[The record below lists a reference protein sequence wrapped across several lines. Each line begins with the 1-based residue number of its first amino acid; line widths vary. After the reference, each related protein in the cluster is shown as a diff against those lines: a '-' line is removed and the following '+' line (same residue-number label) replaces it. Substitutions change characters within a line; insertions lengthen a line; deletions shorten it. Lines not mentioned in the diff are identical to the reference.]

1 MYRLKVCYRGNWK
14 LARVIHPTIEAAEDS
29 QKKLASMGVESRVC
43 DFAGK
48 EIYRR
53 RKTVK

>member
-14 LARVIHPTIEAAEDS
+14 LAKVVHPTIEAAKDS
-29 QKKLASMGVESRVC
+29 QKKLASMGVKSKVC

-48 EIYRR
+48 EI
-53 RKTVK
+53 VE